1 MLFAGIRTVR
11 IIGQRSLSSIQ
22 SSGRSGLY
30 LSCEA
35 TENTVYF
42 HKEFKPPYFYK
53 LTYYDDER
61 YTVPMA
67 KSGSDWRGG
76 ENLISEIRKRIY

>member
-1 MLFAGIRTVR
+1 MFAGIRTVR
-11 IIGQRSLSSIQ
+11 IIGQRSLSFIQ
-22 SSGRSGLY
+22 SGGRSGLY
-30 LSCEA
+30 LSREA

-61 YTVPMA
+61 YTVTMA

-76 ENLISEIRKRIY
+76 DNLFSEIKKRIY